1 MSLLRP
7 ETLQVVAQSLGLD
20 DISDECV
27 CELLPEVELRVRQVV
42 QDALKFQRH
51 SRRPQLDPTHVNQA
65 LQARNL
71 ESLYGFSAPGN
82 VKYKPCE
89 DNETLYFAEEE
100 ELELNELLNAP
111 LGQIPLQPVLNV
123 HWLAVDGVQPL
134 IPENAS
140 VEDDSTCHTSIKD
153 EAFVSNVDRK
163 PRVKHVLTE
172 EMQLYYTK
180 VTEAVKSDDFE
191 LQRAALTSLAQDPG
205 IHQLLPYFSRFIYEE
220 VKHSN
225 HDLSLLFSLMRACRC
240 LLVNQSLHVELYLHQ
255 LIPAILT
262 CVLGTQLCENP
273 ADDHWALR
281 KYAAKLVAQI
291 CERYGEKYANIQARV
306 SKTYH
311 KAITDPTCPFS
322 TQYGALH
329 GMLFLGPLVMESLL
343 FPHLEKYYRRLEPA
357 LSSSNPNLVQR
368 LEAQNCLG
376 ILVHASGSYF
386 SMSKS
391 MDRSASSSLSSSA
404 MGDIVTLLLE
414 AFGESLLPYI
424 RPEQNDSMLN
434 MCL

>member
-7 ETLQVVAQSLGLD
+7 ETLQIVAQSLGLD

-27 CELLPEVELRVRQVV
+27 RELLPEVELRVRQVV

-71 ESLYGFSAPGN
+71 ESLYGFSSPGT

-89 DNETLYFAEEE
+89 DSETLFFAEEE
-100 ELELNELLNAP
+100 ELELNELLNVP
-111 LGQIPLQPVLNV
+111 LGQIPLQPVLNL

-134 IPENAS
+134 IPENES

-153 EAFVSNVDRK
+153 EAFVNHVDRK
-163 PRVKHVLTE
+163 PRVKHILTE

-311 KAITDPTCPFS
+311 KAITDPVCPFS

-329 GMLFLGPLVMESLL
+329 GMICVMLGERL
-343 FPHLEKYYRRLEPA
+343 FPY
-357 LSSSNPNLVQR
+357 
-368 LEAQNCLG
+368 
-376 ILVHASGSYF
+376 
-386 SMSKS
+386 
-391 MDRSASSSLSSSA
+391 
-404 MGDIVTLLLE
+404 LLQCFFL
-414 AFGESLLPYI
+414 AA
-424 RPEQNDSMLN
+424 
-434 MCL
+434 

>member
-1 MSLLRP
+1 MSQLRS
-7 ETLQVVAQSLGLD
+7 EMLQVVAQSLGLD
-20 DISDECV
+20 DISDEAV
-27 CELLPEVELRVRQVV
+27 RELLPEIEFRVREIV

-71 ESLYGFSAPGN
+71 EASPGTI
-82 VKYKPCE
+82 KYKPCK

-100 ELELNELLNAP
+100 ELALSELLNAP
-111 LGQIPLQPVLNV
+111 LGQIPLQPVLNI
-123 HWLAVDGVQPL
+123 HWLAVDGIQPL
-134 IPENAS
+134 IPENES

-153 EAFVSNVDRK
+153 EAFVNNVDRK
-163 PRVKHVLTE
+163 PRIKHVLTE

-180 VTEAVKSDDFE
+180 VTEAIKSDDFE
-191 LQRAALTSLAQDPG
+191 LQRAALTSLAKDPG

-262 CVLGTQLCENP
+262 CVLGMQLCENP

-291 CERYGEKYANIQARV
+291 CKRYGEKYPNIQARV

-311 KAITDPTCPFS
+311 KAITDPMCPFT
-322 TQYGALH
+322 TQFGALH
-329 GMLFLGPLVMESLL
+329 GMLFLGPLVMENLL
-343 FPHLEKYYRRLEPA
+343 FPNLERYYRRLEPA
-357 LSSSNPNLVQR
+357 LLSSNPNLVER

-376 ILVHASGSYF
+376 ILVHASGTYF
-386 SMSKS
+386 SMAKS
-391 MDRSASSSLSSSA
+391 FESTASMSLPPTA
-404 MGDIVTLLLE
+404 MGDTNSLLLD
-414 AFGESLLPYI
+414 AFGESLLPYL
-424 RPEQNDSMLN
+424 RPDQPASMLY
-434 MCL
+434 MCI